1 MNQPAARRMS
11 TARVALGTAYAA
23 IDAANA
29 RDPNVESLDG
39 EARPKE
45 LVYGQ
50 RMTHWLE
57 WLYPDAGEALKIAAR
72 CQHIERWTSP
82 RSDYP
87 EGRKGYLAWR
97 QDLKNFH
104 ARRAGDLLRSL
115 GYDESLIAH
124 VGDLV
129 RKKRLKQDPESQA
142 LEDVACIVFL
152 AHYFADFSAQ
162 HEEQKIDDILRK
174 TWRKMSAHGR
184 EAALSLDLG
193 DAVSAHV
200 SRALSALDQSDTDIS
215 DVVGR

>member
-1 MNQPAARRMS
+1 MNKPAARTMG
-11 TARVALGTAYAA
+11 ADRVALGAAYAA

-29 RDPNVESLDG
+29 KDLNVEAVEG
-39 EARPKE
+39 EAQPKE

-50 RMTHWLE
+50 RMTRWLE
-57 WLYPDAGEALKIAAR
+57 WLYPDASEVLRIAAR

-104 ARRAGDLLRSL
+104 ARRAGDILRSL
-115 GYDESLIAH
+115 GYEESLIAH

-129 RKKRLKQDPESQA
+129 RKKRLKQDPEAQA
-142 LEDVACIVFL
+142 LEDVACVVFL

-174 TWRKMSAHGR
+174 TWRKMSPYGR
-184 EAALSLDLG
+184 QAALSLDLSE
-193 DAVSAHV
+193 AASAHV
-200 SRALSALDQSDTDIS
+200 SRALSKLDQTETAASDAVD
-215 DVVGR
+215 R

>member
-1 MNQPAARRMS
+1 MNKPAPRSMD
-11 TARVALGTAYAA
+11 TARLALGTAYAA

-29 RDPNVESLDG
+29 RDPNVENLEG

-50 RMTHWLE
+50 RMTHWLD
-57 WLYPDAGEALKIAAR
+57 WLYPDASEALKIAAR

-82 RSDYP
+82 RSSYP

-104 ARRAGDLLRSL
+104 ARRAGEILRSL

-142 LEDVACIVFL
+142 LEDVACVVFL
-152 AHYFADFSAQ
+152 AHYFAEFSAQ
-162 HEEQKIDDILRK
+162 HEDHKIDDILRK

-184 EAALSLDLG
+184 QAALSLDLG
-193 DAVSAHV
+193 EAVSAHV
-200 SRALSALDQSDTDIS
+200 SRALSTLDQSDTPKS
-215 DVVGR
+215 DVGVR

>member
-1 MNQPAARRMS
+1 MIKSAAQKVS
-11 TARVALGTAYAA
+11 AARVALGTVYAA

-29 RDPNVESLDG
+29 KDPNVESLDG
-39 EARPKE
+39 EPRPKE

-82 RSDYP
+82 RNSYP

-104 ARRAGDLLRSL
+104 ARRAGEIMRSL

-152 AHYFADFSAQ
+152 AHYFADFSAL
-162 HEEQKIDDILRK
+162 HEDQKIDDILRK
-174 TWRKMSAHGR
+174 TWRKMSDHGR
-184 EAALSLDLG
+184 QAALSLDLG
-193 DAVSAHV
+193 EAASAHV
-200 SRALSALDQSDTDIS
+200 SRALSDLDQSDTDEA
-215 DVVGR
+215 DVVNR

>member
-1 MNQPAARRMS
+1 MNKPAARPVG
-11 TARVALGTAYAA
+11 AYRVALGTAYAA

-29 RDPNVESLDG
+29 KDLNVEVVEG
-39 EARPKE
+39 EAQPKE

-82 RSDYP
+82 RSGYP

-104 ARRAGDLLRSL
+104 ARRAGDILRSL

-129 RKKRLKQDPESQA
+129 RKKRMKQDPEAQA

-152 AHYFADFSAQ
+152 AHYFAAFSAQ

-174 TWRKMSAHGR
+174 TWQKMSPHGR
-184 EAALSLDLG
+184 QAALSLDLG
-193 DAVSAHV
+193 EAVSAHV
-200 SRALSALDQSDTDIS
+200 SRALSALDQTESIARDAAN
-215 DVVGR
+215 R